1 MCTQC
6 HLIEH
11 FPTKT
16 CDLKSDSCIT
26 EPSREREVPMLAT
39 HSNSRVTLQVLQY
52 ILVNSLDNPSIT
64 VKLLCLTLVEKQ
76 WDTNH
81 SKSRK
86 VSGVWF
92 PSLRAE
98 WKRVILFVTR
108 RATNRK
114 YKILFL
120 ASLQNRTC
128 SEKILSYIQNKW
140 KMVLLSQYI

>member
-26 EPSREREVPMLAT
+26 EPSKEWEVPMLAT

-52 ILVNSLDNPSIT
+52 ILVNSLDNPSDNCEIALSPPCRET
-64 VKLLCLTLVEKQ
+64 VRHYPQQGQQGLRCVIPTSESWVETSDTVCHKESNKQ
-76 WDTNH
+76 
-81 SKSRK
+81 
-86 VSGVWF
+86 
-92 PSLRAE
+92 
-98 WKRVILFVTR
+98 
-108 RATNRK
+108 K

-140 KMVLLSQYI
+140 KMGLLSQYI